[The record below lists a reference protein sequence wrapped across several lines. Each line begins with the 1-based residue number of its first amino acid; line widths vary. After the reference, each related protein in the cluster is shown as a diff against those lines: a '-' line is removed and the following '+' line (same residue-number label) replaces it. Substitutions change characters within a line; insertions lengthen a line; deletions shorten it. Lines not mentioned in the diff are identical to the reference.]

1 MTGLFYEII
10 NNIEHLSEKNYKEF
24 SKKLESL
31 IEGFKEHDDSDNLN
45 VLRNK
50 LEVFLDEY
58 KKDKNQSKKIK
69 GYIKH
74 ITHISEDI
82 EELVEEIEEK
92 RAKEE
97 LIDVVKQVEQRYESC
112 ERMTPEKREKCQEV
126 CVKKSTIKYEKEIIK
141 LQLELVKLQRHIIE
155 SGQKVLVIFE
165 GRDAAGKGGNIKR
178 FTEYLNPRAS
188 RVVAL
193 QKPNEVEKT
202 QWYFQ
207 RYIQHLPNGGE
218 VVFFDRSWYNRAGV
232 EPVMGF
238 VNKKNYE
245 KFLEDVP
252 VFEKML
258 IDSGIKII
266 KLYYSVSKKEQAE
279 RFDERRKNP
288 LKQFKLSPIDQFSQ
302 KLWSKYTL
310 AEYHN
315 FKNTH
320 TKDCPWVIINSDD
333 KKASRINSM
342 KYLLSLFD
350 YPQKISEKELAYDR
364 KVVYTG
370 EEKVARLAEEIDTDM
385 DLFD

>member
-10 NNIEHLSEKNYKEF
+10 NNIEHLSDKNYKEF
-24 SKKLESL
+24 TKKLESL

-58 KKDKNQSKKIK
+58 RKDKNQNKKIK
-69 GYIKH
+69 GYLKH
-74 ITHISEDI
+74 ITHVTEDI
-82 EELVEEIEEK
+82 EDMVEEIEEK

-97 LIDVVKQVEQRYESC
+97 LIDVVKQVEKRYESC
-112 ERMTPEKREKCQEV
+112 EVMTPEKRDKCKQV

-315 FKNTH
+315 FRNTH
-320 TKDCPWVIINSDD
+320 TKQCPWVIINSDD

-350 YPQKISEKELAYDR
+350 YPQKISEKELAYDP